1 MSGVPAAGTPHA
13 GPARAPRPVTHRVV
27 LVFNLLVAAS
37 LVAAGTGLLWVSG
50 RIASRQ
56 VVSLDG
62 GIVRAPGEDAAPS
75 GSDWNLDTSGVG
87 ARNFLLTGSDNGA
100 CTEADDPTAG
110 GIGDR
115 TALGERSDTIML
127 VRLDPRAE
135 RAAILSFPRDLWV
148 DIAGTTKKN
157 RINSAFERTDPSRLV
172 RTIDDN
178 FGIPVDHYVNVD
190 FCAFKEIV
198 AAVGGVKVP
207 FAYPTRDRKTGLNVP
222 QAGCVELDGD
232 QALAY
237 VRSRAGYSY
246 YDAAR
251 GAWRQDPTGDLGRIA
266 RQQDF
271 LRRSMQRAL
280 DRGSASLRVAN
291 DLLSTALR
299 NVITDDRLTPR
310 QMLEVAQAMRDLD
323 TSGVA
328 TWTIA
333 SSQRRIGQM
342 AVLIPELDSDEMRL
356 ALSTFRGESP
366 IPGAGAG
373 GGADASGDHTVAWD
387 SADPSR
393 TGADVLLAALGGA
406 RTARGAH
413 PPLPS
418 VGIVPPDDPACR

>member
-1 MSGVPAAGTPHA
+1 MSDASPTAGA
-13 GPARAPRPVTHRVV
+13 APRARGPRPLTHRLV
-27 LVFNLLVAAS
+27 LWFNLLVAAS

-50 RIASRQ
+50 RVASRQ

-62 GIVRAPGEDAAPS
+62 GVIEAPADGAAPS
-75 GSDWNLDTSGVG
+75 GSDWNLDTSGVD

-100 CTEADDPTAG
+100 CTSADDPTAG

-127 VRLDPRAE
+127 VRLDPAAE

-148 DIAGTTKKN
+148 DIAGTTRKN

-172 RTIDDN
+172 RTIADN

-207 FAYPTRDRKTGLNVP
+207 FAYATRDRKTGLNVP
-222 QAGCVELDGD
+222 AAGCVELDGD

-237 VRSRAGYSY
+237 VRSRSGYSY
-246 YDAAR
+246 YDPAKA
-251 GAWRQDPTGDLGRIA
+251 AWRQDPTGDLGRIS

-280 DRGSASLRVAN
+280 DRGSSSLRVAN

-310 QMLEVAQAMRDLD
+310 QMLAVAQAMRDLD
-323 TSGVA
+323 TTGVA
-328 TWTIA
+328 SWTIE
-333 SSQRRIGQM
+333 SSQRRIGQL
-342 AVLIPELDSDEMRL
+342 AVLIPELDSDEMRRAL
-356 ALSTFRGESP
+356 ATFRGEAP
-366 IPGAGAG
+366 IPGGATGTAGAS
-373 GGADASGDHTVAWD
+373 DASGASWD
-387 SADPSR
+387 EPDRSAA
-393 TGADVLLAALGGA
+393 GADVVRVVAGGA
-406 RTARGAH
+406 RAARAAH
-413 PPLPS
+413 RPS
-418 VGIVPPDDPACR
+418 VPSIGIVPPDDPACR